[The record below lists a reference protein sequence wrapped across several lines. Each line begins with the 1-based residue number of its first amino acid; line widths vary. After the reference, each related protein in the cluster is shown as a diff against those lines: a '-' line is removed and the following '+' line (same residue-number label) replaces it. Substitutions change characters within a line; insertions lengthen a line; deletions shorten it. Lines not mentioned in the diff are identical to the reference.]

1 MNPKQGPSN
10 TFLRWPRRFPRKAK
24 SSGLEAK
31 QHSITRS
38 MSDSTARTTRTGM
51 KGWTSRRNCRA
62 VTSTKIF
69 RLFFNL
75 TIGEFPI
82 SSNKLDDLEYSFTL
96 YSDSLICIIS
106 GMEEFEIRFIENEGD
121 ARIISSEIFAKLY
134 DLSTR
139 DDKALKDSITHF
151 LGKVNENINTKES
164 SSASKLMSILILR
177 DLIESS
183 LRP

>member
-1 MNPKQGPSN
+1 
-10 TFLRWPRRFPRKAK
+10 
-24 SSGLEAK
+24 
-31 QHSITRS
+31 
-38 MSDSTARTTRTGM
+38 
-51 KGWTSRRNCRA
+51 
-62 VTSTKIF
+62 
-69 RLFFNL
+69 
-75 TIGEFPI
+75 
-82 SSNKLDDLEYSFTL
+82 
-96 YSDSLICIIS
+96 
-106 GMEEFEIRFIENEGD
+106 MEEFEIRFIENEGD